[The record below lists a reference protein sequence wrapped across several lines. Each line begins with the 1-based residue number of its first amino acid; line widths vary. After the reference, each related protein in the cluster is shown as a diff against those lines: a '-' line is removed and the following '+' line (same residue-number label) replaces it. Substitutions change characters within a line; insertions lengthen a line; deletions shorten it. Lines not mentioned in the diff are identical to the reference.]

1 MSMESF
7 PKKSPEKLSQQLSN
21 AENILGGKIEEDK
34 RASLLGLN
42 PEELKQLYPK
52 MYEQYLSA
60 LRDEAQLLHFPGID
74 KDLSSEQ
81 PVITQ
86 LGANARGYGFKIE
99 FSDESHV
106 IKPFES
112 EAEHAIAHKAAELG
126 IGPKQFPSKEGFLH
140 EEFIEG
146 TPLLNLDPEQCTPAF
161 MKSLGQKT
169 MQALRTLHENA
180 ILVNDQILTD
190 DFGKSHF
197 ILDKEGNVRFIDFGA
212 SINLEHFPNLSDD
225 EVVSLMRT
233 DMMYKMFRL
242 QGFLQ
247 ASPEEKSVE
256 IQGYRENILSPI
268 TTKEHL
274 IHIKDTQFLYEGMGF
289 LEHRLPNV
297 GSFREG
303 VEE

>member
-1 MSMESF
+1 MESF
-7 PKKSPEKLSQQLSN
+7 PKKSPEKLNHQLSN
-21 AENILGGKIEEDK
+21 AENMLGGKIESDK
-34 RASLLGLN
+34 RASMLGLN
-42 PEELKQLYPK
+42 PEELKHLYPK

-74 KDLSSEQ
+74 KDLSTEK
-81 PVITQ
+81 PVITH

-112 EAEHAIAHKAAELG
+112 DTEQVIAHKAADLG

-146 TPLLNLDPEQCTPAF
+146 TPLLKLDPTQCTPEF

-169 MQALRTLHENA
+169 MQTLKTLHENN

-190 DFGKSHF
+190 DNSKSHF

-212 SINLEHFPNLSDD
+212 SINFEHFPNLSDD

-247 ASPEEKSVE
+247 ASPEEKAVE
-256 IQGYRENILSPI
+256 IQGYRETILSQI
-268 TTKEHL
+268 TTKEQL
-274 IHIKDTQFLYEGMGF
+274 IHTKDTQFLYEGMGF
-289 LEHRLPNV
+289 LGHRLPNV
-297 GSFREG
+297 ESFKEG
-303 VEE
+303 VEEGQ